1 MRRAPQRGFTVVGS
15 GCGPPIWTSPLM
27 LRFRSSGP
35 LSLAG
40 VSRLRHWLTYGL
52 SLILLGAIVLLDTYI
67 EPEIS
72 LTVFYILPVVVAVW
86 YGSRAAGIALSLLSS
101 GLWLAIELSERS
113 YHQPWTP
120 YWEASGRAATYVTV
134 ALIISTLRRSLG
146 QQEVQAGLIRQLNA
160 SLEKRVE
167 ERTRELK
174 KTLEDLEAF
183 TYTMAHD
190 LRAPLRA
197 LHGFSD
203 ILGEELDGVLSASDK
218 DYLSRIGEA
227 ARRMD
232 RLVLDLLDFAHLI
245 HYPVQTQEIDAEGL
259 LRTVQGSL
267 EEELKPATAD
277 VRVEGPI
284 PRVRGEVGLVTE
296 VLRKLLSNAL
306 RSTEEGKDRR
316 IHVRIRAER
325 RAEWVRIS
333 VEDDGPEIPVGHHER
348 VFEPG
353 ERWRPGD
360 ATGMGLAIVRKA
372 VERMDG
378 HVGVESAPEGGSRF
392 WFELRAA

>member
-1 MRRAPQRGFTVVGS
+1 MPQS
-15 GCGPPIWTSPLM
+15 
-27 LRFRSSGP
+27 RSSGP
-35 LSLAG
+35 ETVESRDPGG
-40 VSRLRHWLTYGL
+40 VSPLRQSLTYLL
-52 SLILLGAIVLLDTYI
+52 SLILLGAIVLLDTNV

-72 LTVFYILPVVVAVW
+72 LTVFYILPVVAAVW
-86 YGSRAAGIALSLLSS
+86 YGSRTAGIALSLLSS
-101 GLWLAIELSERS
+101 GLWLAIEVSEGS
-113 YHQPWTP
+113 YHQRWTP
-120 YWEASGRAATYVTV
+120 YWEATGRAATYVTV
-134 ALIISTLRRSLG
+134 ALIISTLRRTLR
-146 QQEVQAGLIRQLNA
+146 QREVQAGLIRRLNA

-167 ERTRELK
+167 ERTRELQ
-174 KTLEDLEAF
+174 KTLQDLEAF

-197 LHGFSD
+197 LHGYSD
-203 ILGEELDGVLSASDK
+203 ILREELEGVLRASDK

-232 RLVLDLLDFAHLI
+232 RLVLDLLNFAHLI
-245 HYPVQTQEIDAEGL
+245 HYPVQNQDIDAEGL
-259 LRTVQGSL
+259 VRTVESAL
-267 EEELKPATAD
+267 EKELKPGAAD
-277 VRVEGPI
+277 VRLEGSI

-296 VLRKLLSNAL
+296 VLRQLLSNAL
-306 RSTEEGKDRR
+306 RAAEDGMDRR
-316 IHVRIRAER
+316 LRVRVRAER
-325 RAEWVRIS
+325 RDEWVRIS
-333 VEDDGPEIPVGHHER
+333 VEDNGPEIPVQHHPG

-378 HVGVESAPEGGSRF
+378 HVGIEPAPEGGSRF

>member
-1 MRRAPQRGFTVVGS
+1 MQQSERSEPDDHPEPPS
-15 GCGPPIWTSPLM
+15 G
-27 LRFRSSGP
+27 
-35 LSLAG
+35 
-40 VSRLRHWLTYGL
+40 SRLRQPLAYLL
-52 SLILLGAIVLLDTYI
+52 SVTLLGAIVLLDASI

-86 YGSRAAGIALSLLSS
+86 YGSRIAGIALSLLSS
-101 GLWLAIELSERS
+101 GLWLAIEVSEGS

-120 YWEASGRAATYVTV
+120 YWEATGRAATYVTV
-134 ALIISTLRRSLG
+134 ALIISTLHRSLRR
-146 QQEVQAGLIRQLNA
+146 QEVQAGVIRRLNA

-167 ERTRELK
+167 ERTRELQ

-190 LRAPLRA
+190 LRAPLRS

-203 ILGEELDGVLSASDK
+203 ILREELEGVLSASDK
-218 DYLSRIGEA
+218 DYLTRIGEA
-227 ARRMD
+227 ALRMD
-232 RLVLDLLDFAHLI
+232 RLVLDLLEFAHLI

-259 LRTVQGSL
+259 LRTVESSL
-267 EEELKPATAD
+267 EKELKPGTAD
-277 VRVEGPI
+277 VQLEGSI
-284 PRVRGEVGLVTE
+284 PKVRGEVGLLTE
-296 VLRKLLSNAL
+296 VLRQLLFNAL
-306 RSTEEGKDRR
+306 RAGEEGTDRR
-316 IHVRIRAER
+316 IRVRVRAER
-325 RAEWVRIS
+325 RSEWVRIS
-333 VEDDGPEIPVGHHER
+333 VEDNGPEIPPEHHPR

-360 ATGMGLAIVRKA
+360 ATGMGLAIMRKA

-378 HVGVESAPEGGSRF
+378 HVGVERGPEGGSRF

>member
-1 MRRAPQRGFTVVGS
+1 MQQSRSSEAVES
-15 GCGPPIWTSPLM
+15 AGPP
-27 LRFRSSGP
+27 G
-35 LSLAG
+35 G
-40 VSRLRHWLTYGL
+40 SRLGQSLTYL
-52 SLILLGAIVLLDTYI
+52 FSLTFLGVIVLLDTYV

-72 LTVFYILPVVVAVW
+72 LTVFYILPVVAAVW
-86 YGSRAAGIALSLLSS
+86 YGSRTAGIALSFLSS
-101 GLWLAIELSERS
+101 GLWLVIEVSERS

-134 ALIISTLRRSLG
+134 ALIISTLRRTLR
-146 QQEVQAGLIRQLNA
+146 QREVQAGLIRRLNA

-167 ERTRELK
+167 ERTRELQ
-174 KTLEDLEAF
+174 KTLQDLEAF

-197 LHGFSD
+197 LHGYSD
-203 ILGEELDGVLSASDK
+203 ILREELEGVLSATDK

-245 HYPVQTQEIDAEGL
+245 HYPVQNQEIDAEGL
-259 LRTVQGSL
+259 LRTVESSL
-267 EEELKPATAD
+267 EKDLKPGTAD
-277 VRVEGPI
+277 VRLEGSI

-296 VLRKLLSNAL
+296 VLRQLLFNAL
-306 RSTEEGKDRR
+306 QTAEGGKDRR
-316 IHVRIRAER
+316 VRVHAER
-325 RAEWVRIS
+325 RDEWVRIS
-333 VEDDGPEIPVGHHER
+333 VEDNGPEIPVQHHSR

-378 HVGVESAPEGGSRF
+378 HVGVEPAPEGGSRF